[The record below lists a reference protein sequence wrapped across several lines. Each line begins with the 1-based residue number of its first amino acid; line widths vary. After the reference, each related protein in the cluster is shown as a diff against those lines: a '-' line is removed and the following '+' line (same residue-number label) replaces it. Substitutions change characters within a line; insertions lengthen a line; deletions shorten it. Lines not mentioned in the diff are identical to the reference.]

1 MKYFFSL
8 LFIFMT
14 LNLYAVD
21 DSTIVRLIRL
31 SIKNDLSISSYAK
44 EITISS
50 DDGRVILSGDVA
62 SPSERMQIENMASH
76 IEGVKTVSNRLTIRK

>member
-8 LFIFMT
+8 LLTFMT
-14 LNLYAVD
+14 LSLFAD
-21 DSTIVRLIRL
+21 DSTIVRLIRM

-44 EITISS
+44 EIDITS

-76 IEGVKTVSNRLTIRK
+76 IEGVKTVSNRLTVRK